1 MKKESALNVT
11 RKAEN
16 EWKVMSDV
24 PVKSH
29 QVQKTSLEPCPCS
42 LKCPLCDACVHTL
55 SCTCMDF
62 DIRRVVC
69 GHIHAA
75 SMYSSK
81 QSDITIREPLHI
93 DIDIDQKRDRLS
105 ELIPKNSAAH
115 SSLEDTRKKVR
126 KELAELGDFVANVPN
141 VDTLQCLE
149 TH

>member
-1 MKKESALNVT
+1 MLVESFHRMLKFIYLERKQNRRVDHLLYKLLKIARDKSYEQLIKTEKGKITAKSRESLKRHEKALALNVT

-24 PVKSH
+24 PGKSH

-62 DIRRVVC
+62 AIRGVVC

-75 SMYSSK
+75 SM
-81 QSDITIREPLHI
+81 
-93 DIDIDQKRDRLS
+93 
-105 ELIPKNSAAH
+105 
-115 SSLEDTRKKVR
+115 
-126 KELAELGDFVANVPN
+126 
-141 VDTLQCLE
+141 
-149 TH
+149 